1 MNLKSIIIKELINKG
16 LDIIPKIVNIFHN
29 KQTNLQNND
38 IEAIK
43 KLIIEEG
50 RLLSSI
56 SYDLEKIKNI
66 LELIKKIIYI
76 ILFTNILLLIFLLI
90 FLIK

>member
-16 LDIIPKIVNIFHN
+16 LDIIPKIVNIFPN
-29 KQTNLQNND
+29 KQNSLQNND

-66 LELIKKIIYI
+66 LELIKKIIYF

-90 FLIK
+90 FLLK